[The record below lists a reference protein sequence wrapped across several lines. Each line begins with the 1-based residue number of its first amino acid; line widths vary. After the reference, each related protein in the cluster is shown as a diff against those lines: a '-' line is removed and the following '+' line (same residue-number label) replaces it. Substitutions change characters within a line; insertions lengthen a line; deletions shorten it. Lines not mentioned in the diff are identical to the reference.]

1 MKQQHK
7 NNLTHE
13 FIHIVKAF
21 IRAKQKGFKSVL
33 VTVVDLDGSSY
44 RKPGVRML
52 IHENGNMVGAVSGGC
67 VEKEILRQ
75 SQSVFKTDK
84 PKIITYD
91 GRFRLGCEGFL
102 YILLEPFNPQNE
114 FLNAFEA
121 CIKNRSNF
129 EITSKYYRDEGVF
142 EAIGTYVTISNLDY
156 LLYENRTIKA
166 IKNSESLSFSQ
177 NMQPRFKLII
187 FGAEHDASNLCQFAA
202 LTGWEV
208 HVVNKPS
215 GTKTIKDFPGASRF
229 IDSEPEHLELSIED
243 KQTAVMIMTHSFA
256 NDLKCLMALKD
267 YKPVYIG
274 LLGPVHK
281 RENLLSQLLEYYPDI
296 DDAFLDCIYGPA
308 GLNIGSVTPQ
318 EISISIIS
326 EILTV
331 TRQKTP
337 MSLKEK
343 TGNIHV

>member
-1 MKQQHK
+1 M
-7 NNLTHE
+7 THE
-13 FIHIVKAF
+13 FIHSVEAF
-21 IRAKQKGFKSVL
+21 KQAKQKGLKSVL

-52 IHENGNMVGAVSGGC
+52 IHENNSMIGAVSGGC

-75 SQSVFKTDK
+75 SQSVFKTNK

-102 YILLEPFNPQNE
+102 YILIEPFNPQND
-114 FLNAFEA
+114 FFNAFES
-121 CIKNRSNF
+121 CIKNRTNF
-129 EITSKYYRDEGVF
+129 KITSKYYREEGVF
-142 EAIGTYVTISNLDY
+142 DTIGTYVTFNKLDY
-156 LLYENRTIKA
+156 VLND
-166 IKNSESLSFSQ
+166 NSSIQTLKKSDGLSFNQ
-177 NMQPRFKLII
+177 TMQPRFRLII
-187 FGAEHDASNLCQFAA
+187 FGAEHDASQLCQFAA

-208 HVVNKPS
+208 TVVNKPS
-215 GTKTIKDFPGASRF
+215 ESKSIKDFPGASMF
-229 IDSEPEHLELSIED
+229 ISSEPDHLDLTIKD
-243 KQTAVMIMTHSFA
+243 NQTAVMIMTHSFA
-256 NDLKCLMALKD
+256 NDLKCLLALKD
-267 YKPVYIG
+267 FKPVYIG

-318 EISISIIS
+318 EISVSIIS

-331 TRQKTP
+331 TRQKVP

-343 TGNIHV
+343 TGNIHA